1 MKLFGEYLTAAY
13 DYQKENNR
21 VVFFGDRSPL
31 SEKFKAQMEEIE
43 TKTAHITGTTLNVA
57 INYGGR
63 QEIVR
68 AAQILARRGSRG
80 P

>member
-21 VVFFGDRSPL
+21 VVFLGDRSPL

-43 TKTAHITGTTLNVA
+43 TKTAHKDVYKRQQKANAKSNTT
-57 INYGGR
+57 
-63 QEIVR
+63 
-68 AAQILARRGSRG
+68 
-80 P
+80 